1 MVCIDWLYAEVQE
14 EAATA
19 LPQHRST
26 VRPVTKAAVTIASPA
41 TSAEQTAAEGED
53 AANAPNLLSKHA
65 IDVPQTCK
73 AGQCPMLQPVLQQQQ
88 QQRRQRQRHVW
99 DNSLQPG
106 SVVPASYLQIHPAS
120 KQQLKQHTSDVLD
133 SKSGRQLQA
142 QQPVTVRE
150 TCFDTW

>member
-14 EAATA
+14 ETATA
-19 LPQHRST
+19 LPQHRSKT
-26 VRPVTKAAVTIASPA
+26 FRPVTKAAVAIASPA
-41 TSAEQTAAEGED
+41 TSAEQTAAAGED
-53 AANAPNLLSKHA
+53 ATNAPNSLSKHA

-88 QQRRQRQRHVW
+88 QQRHVW
-99 DNSLQPG
+99 DSSLQPG

-120 KQQLKQHTSDVLD
+120 KQQLKQHTPDVLD